1 MRHVIRNTSVL
12 ALASTLALAGCSS
25 SGDDEGDG
33 GETGGSEAETITVMY
48 QRTEGITAL
57 DELFNQIKPE
67 FEAAHEGVTVELTP
81 IEAAEDDYATQLA
94 LSHQSAD
101 TAPDVFYEDTF
112 RVRSD
117 VEAGYLLNL
126 DDYVAE
132 WEDWEQFN
140 EGARGA
146 GRGDDGSIYAIPLGT
161 DTRGIFYSEPLL
173 EAVGVEL
180 PWQPESWQ
188 DILDTAEQIKTH
200 DPDVVPFHMYAGK
213 PAGEGTLM
221 QSFLPLMYGTE
232 DRLYDEE
239 SQTWNTGTQGFED
252 ALTFLDTLYDDGYA
266 VPVEEALDANLWQTI
281 FDTRLPDAQLGG
293 VVEGSY
299 GSSFWEESGPFPW
312 PEYADDIGVA
322 AFPTQ
327 NGQAPGKVSMSG
339 GWTLAVGAQS
349 EAPDLA
355 FEFLAM
361 AMNFEN
367 SLAYTIQNS
376 QIAVR
381 DDVAADAS
389 YLEANPYVEF
399 FTDLVEVTHFRPATA
414 DYPRISAA
422 IQEATEQVVTGAA
435 EPAEAAAAYDD
446 ALVGIVGD
454 DGVSGS

>member
-1 MRHVIRNTSVL
+1 MRKAVGITT
-12 ALASTLALAGCSS
+12 ALATASAFALAGCSAS
-25 SGDDEGDG
+25 DDDGAGDG
-33 GETGGSEAETITVMY
+33 STGGGGADTITVMY
-48 QRTEGITAL
+48 QRTEGVTAL
-57 DELFNQIKPE
+57 DELFNRIKPE
-67 FEAAHEGVTVELTP
+67 FEAAHDGVTVELQP
-81 IEAAEDDYATQLA
+81 IEAAEEDYATQLA
-94 LSHQSAD
+94 LSQQTAD

-117 VEAGYLLNL
+117 VEAGYLFNL
-126 DDYVAE
+126 DEFVTE
-132 WEDWEQFN
+132 WEDWDQFN

-161 DTRGIFYSEPLL
+161 DTRGIWYSEPLL
-173 EAVGVEL
+173 EAAGVTL
-180 PWQPESWQ
+180 PWQPETWQ
-188 DILDTAEQIKTH
+188 DILDTAEKIKAH
-200 DPDVVPFHMYAGK
+200 DPESVPFHMYAGK

-221 QSFLPLMYGTE
+221 QSFLPLMYGTN
-232 DRLYDEE
+232 DSLYDEE
-239 SQTWNTGTQGFED
+239 SQTWNTGTQGFQD
-252 ALTFLDTLYDDGYA
+252 ALTFLDTLYDEGYA

-281 FDTRLPDAQLGG
+281 FDTRIPDAKLGG

-299 GSSFWEESGPFPW
+299 GSSFWAEGGPYEW
-312 PEYADDIGVA
+312 PEYSDNIGVA

-327 NGQAPGKVSMSG
+327 EGQDPGRVSMSG

-355 FEFLAM
+355 FEFIAM

-367 SLAYTIQNS
+367 SLAYTVENS

-381 DDVAADAS
+381 DDVAADPS

-422 IQEATEQVVTGAA
+422 IQEATEQVVTGVASP
-435 EPAEAAAAYDD
+435 EEAAAAYDE
-446 ALVGIVGD
+446 ALVGIVGQ

>member
-1 MRHVIRNTSVL
+1 MRQTIRNTSVL
-12 ALASTLALAGCSS
+12 ALASTLALAGCSA
-25 SGDDEGDG
+25 SGDGDG
-33 GETGGSEAETITVMY
+33 GTADTADGGGDTITVMY
-48 QRTEGITAL
+48 QRTEGVTAL
-57 DELFNQIKPE
+57 DELFNRIKPE
-67 FEAAHEGVTVELTP
+67 FEAANDGVTVELQP

-94 LSHQSAD
+94 LAQQSAS

-126 DDYVAE
+126 DEYVAE
-132 WEDWEQFN
+132 WEDWDQFN

-146 GRGDDGSIYAIPLGT
+146 GRGDDGSTYAIPLGT
-161 DTRGIFYSEPLL
+161 DTRGIWYSEPLL
-173 EAVGVEL
+173 EAAGVTL
-180 PWQPESWQ
+180 PWQPENWQ
-188 DILDTAEQIKTH
+188 DILDTAEQIKAY
-200 DPDVVPFHMYAGK
+200 DPESVPFHMYAGK

-221 QSFLPLMYGTE
+221 QSFLPLLYGTE

-239 SQTWNTGTQGFED
+239 SQTWNTGTQGFKD

-281 FDTRLPDAQLGG
+281 FDTRLPDAKLGG

-299 GSSFWEESGPFPW
+299 GASFWQQGGPFEW
-312 PEYADDIGVA
+312 PEYADSIGVA

-327 NGQAPGKVSMSG
+327 NGQAPGRVSMSG

-349 EAPDLA
+349 DAPDLA
-355 FEFLAM
+355 FEFLTL

-367 SLAYTIQNS
+367 SLAYTVENS

-381 DDVAADAS
+381 DDVAGDPS
-389 YLEANPYVEF
+389 YLEANPYVKF
-399 FTDLVEVTHFRPATA
+399 FTDLVEVTNFRPATA
-414 DYPRISAA
+414 DYPRISAQ

-446 ALVGIVGD
+446 ALVRIVGA